1 MTIVS
6 SNCFLIVISILRK
19 LSNDTDLS
27 VFILKKK
34 QEAVY
39 NLNKPNELELIT
51 RYCVYNFKTY
61 HTYFNSK

>member
-6 SNCFLIVISILRK
+6 SDCFLIVISILRK

-39 NLNKPNELELIT
+39 NLNKPNELE
-51 RYCVYNFKTY
+51 N
-61 HTYFNSK
+61 